1 MINRITTISFILGA
15 TIFAVVLSMSTVFAV
30 NTDPLIKLQ
39 DRINS
44 EEARIAELNVTL
56 DPTLGI
62 THTLRKKS
70 VGNDV
75 KLLQEFLRV
84 YGVYPEGLITG
95 YFGVFTEG
103 AVKKFQKK
111 ESIDP
116 IGIAGPKT
124 RLRIITISRQIVEK
138 NLTAS
143 TTPEIIDAVL
153 TDHVAENG
161 AAVASV
167 LSLASTTLLLASTTE
182 NIYAVLTLK
191 NVKQDS
197 KIAYIRYY
205 KNLYIDS
212 GISHPS
218 RSGLRYF
225 HFQWSLKSDKI
236 RAVGD
241 YLLVLYINGKKSKT
255 IRYTIY

>member
-1 MINRITTISFILGA
+1 MINRIITISFILGA
-15 TIFAVVLSMSTVFAV
+15 TVFLVVVSMSTVFAA
-30 NTDPLIKLQ
+30 NTDPLTKLQ
-39 DRINS
+39 DKINAQ
-44 EEARIAELNVTL
+44 EARIAELNVTL

-75 KLLQEFLRV
+75 KLLQEFLKV
-84 YGVYPEGLITG
+84 YGVYPEGLVTG
-95 YFGVFTEG
+95 YFGVLTEG

-116 IGIAGPKT
+116 VGIAGPKT
-124 RLRIITISRQIVEK
+124 RLRIITISKQKVEK
-138 NLTAS
+138 NLMAS
-143 TTPEIIDAVL
+143 TTPELIDAVM

-161 AAVASV
+161 AAV
-167 LSLASTTLLLASTTE
+167 LLASTTLSLASTTE

-191 NVKQDS
+191 NVKQDT

-205 KNLYIDS
+205 KNAYIDS

-241 YLLVLYINGKKSKT
+241 YSLMLYIDGKKSKT